1 MTKIFS
7 IVLLAAS
14 FSSFAQVKLA
24 AKTNLLFKTDKPTW
38 ESIKGSAVT
47 AYNESGKN
55 NVGFNV
61 GLSAKVNLPASLFLM
76 PEIYYTTFK
85 TDFEVPNT
93 NTNIEVKSNRVDL
106 PVLVGYNVLG
116 DNLGLFIGPVAS
128 YNLSKDNQFNDF
140 KENEQDN
147 LYNFFTT
154 YKSQLMKMAKIAEQV
169 ENSDIGLDLKDDET
183 IGQYTSRKL
192 SKRKTFM
199 SEFEFFKNLDLHIK
213 LST

>member
-38 ESIKGSAVT
+38 ESIKGSAVS

-106 PVLVGYNVLG
+106 PVLLGYNVLG

-140 KENEQDN
+140 KENATKE
-147 LYNFFTT
+147 FTLG
-154 YKSQLMKMAKIAEQV
+154 YQFGAQV
-169 ENSDIGLDLKDDET
+169 QIQKLIINGRYEGAFTKDQRDFINNNTNET
-183 IGQYTSRKL
+183 IRYDSRPSL
-192 SKRKTFM
+192 FM
-199 SEFEFFKNLDLHIK
+199 VGLGYQF
-213 LST
+213 

>member
-14 FSSFAQVKLA
+14 FSSFAQVKLS
-24 AKTNLLFKTDKPTW
+24 AKTNLLFKTDNPTW

-140 KENEQDN
+140 KENATKE
-147 LYNFFTT
+147 FTLG
-154 YKSQLMKMAKIAEQV
+154 YQFGAQV
-169 ENSDIGLDLKDDET
+169 QIQKLIINGRYEGAFTKDQRDFINNNTNET
-183 IGQYTSRKL
+183 IRYDSRPSL
-192 SKRKTFM
+192 FM
-199 SEFEFFKNLDLHIK
+199 VGLGYQF
-213 LST
+213 

>member
-14 FSSFAQVKLA
+14 FSSFAQVKLS

-47 AYNESGKN
+47 PYNESGKN

-140 KENEQDN
+140 KENATKE
-147 LYNFFTT
+147 FTLG
-154 YKSQLMKMAKIAEQV
+154 YQFGAQV
-169 ENSDIGLDLKDDET
+169 QIQKLIINGRYEGAFTKDQRDFINNNTNET
-183 IGQYTSRKL
+183 IRYDSRPSL
-192 SKRKTFM
+192 FM
-199 SEFEFFKNLDLHIK
+199 VGLGYQF
-213 LST
+213 

>member
-14 FSSFAQVKLA
+14 FSSFAQVKLS

-38 ESIKGSAVT
+38 ESIKGSDVT
-47 AYNESGKN
+47 AYNESGNN

-85 TDFEVPNT
+85 TGFEVPNA

-106 PVLVGYNVLG
+106 PVLLGYNVLG

-140 KENEQDN
+140 KENATKE
-147 LYNFFTT
+147 FTLG
-154 YKSQLMKMAKIAEQV
+154 YQFGAQV
-169 ENSDIGLDLKDDET
+169 QIQKLIINGRYEGAFTKDQRDFINNNTNET
-183 IGQYTSRKL
+183 IRYDSRPSL
-192 SKRKTFM
+192 FM
-199 SEFEFFKNLDLHIK
+199 VGLGYQF
-213 LST
+213 

>member
-14 FSSFAQVKLA
+14 FSSFAQVKLS

-106 PVLVGYNVLG
+106 PVLLGYNVLG

-140 KENEQDN
+140 KENATKEFTLGYQFGAQVQIQKLIINGKYEGPFTKDQRDFIN
-147 LYNFFTT
+147 NNTIYSILYDSRPSLF
-154 YKSQLMKMAKIAEQV
+154 MV
-169 ENSDIGLDLKDDET
+169 GL
-183 IGQYTSRKL
+183 GYQ
-192 SKRKTFM
+192 F
-199 SEFEFFKNLDLHIK
+199 
-213 LST
+213 

>member
-14 FSSFAQVKLA
+14 FSSFAQVKLS

-85 TDFEVPNT
+85 TDFEVPNA

-140 KENEQDN
+140 KENATKE
-147 LYNFFTT
+147 FTLG
-154 YKSQLMKMAKIAEQV
+154 YQFGAQV
-169 ENSDIGLDLKDDET
+169 QIQKLIINGRYEGAFTKDQRDFINNNTNET
-183 IGQYTSRKL
+183 IRYDSRPSL
-192 SKRKTFM
+192 FM
-199 SEFEFFKNLDLHIK
+199 VGLGYQF
-213 LST
+213 